1 MNVID
6 KDLLAP
12 APGAEAEDWYK
23 DAVIYQIHVKAYMDS
38 NGDGIGDFAGLMSR
52 HVRRNPKLVFGWAV
66 YLLIMHFMD
75 VYWMIMPEALPAE
88 GATRSS
94 MGGFSGVLS
103 SLLCVGGMLA
113 LMTGLL
119 LLVAQQTKVVAVR
132 DPRLRE
138 SIAFEN
144 I

>member
-52 HVRRNPKLVFGWAV
+52 LDHVQDLGGHGGLAAA
-66 YLLIMHFMD
+66 LLP
-75 VYWMIMPEALPAE
+75 VS
-88 GATRSS
+88 ATR
-94 MGGFSGVLS
+94 
-103 SLLCVGGMLA
+103 
-113 LMTGLL
+113 
-119 LLVAQQTKVVAVR
+119 R
-132 DPRLRE
+132 RL
-138 SIAFEN
+138 
-144 I
+144 